1 MSTHED
7 FEDCPLQNIIRD
19 GGMMNIF
26 RTIGCIGDSLASGE
40 FEYWDNG
47 QKGYWDFYEYSWGK
61 QIERITGI
69 SVTNF
74 SRGGMTAFHMYQEAD
89 KQDGPNADIAH
100 LFDPF
105 NLKQGYIIALGV
117 NDLKGKNNLND
128 LYEGNVGSA
137 KTDICLEDYNK
148 NANTFVGWYAKIIQR
163 IQKMQP
169 GEIGCILFGDAEEV
183 SEGGIVRRSG
193 RMAGIP
199 VGDAFLGR
207 VVDAL
212 GNPIDGKGQIE
223 AADYRPIEMPAP
235 EIIDRQPVNRPM
247 ETGLLAI
254 DSMFPIGRGQ
264 RELII
269 GDRQTG
275 KTTIASDTI
284 INQKGKGV
292 LCIYVAIGQKRSTVA
307 NLVQSLTEAGAMSYT
322 IVVSAT
328 ASELSPLQYIAP
340 YSGCA
345 MGEYFMH
352 QGKHVLIIYVVVDIL
367 ICILHTVLY
376 DHLPLQILGLVNTG
390 KTLKLLDKLTG
401 FACGKKSGG
410 LDCINKQFQLCN
422 LKLTAGKIKP
432 RRSFPAIHNIHT
444 EHAQSLNIIVYGLA
458 FCMNSEILQISNQV
472 LHTHGMGFVCLLRKH
487 PHEI

>member
-1 MSTHED
+1 MLLCIITSWRLIMSTHED

-169 GEIGCILFGDAEEV
+169 HTKFFLVTMPDEGTGNWKEESHAKALHEIADYLKNCYVIDLYHEAPKYDEEF
-183 SEGGIVRRSG
+183 RSKYFCG
-193 RMAGIP
+193 HMNAMGYLLTAHYFMTYIDWIIRHNVHDFRFVQFIGSDKIP
-199 VGDAFLGR
+199 F
-207 VVDAL
+207 AL
-212 GNPIDGKGQIE
+212 GKE
-223 AADYRPIEMPAP
+223 AAEKQQQEND
-235 EIIDRQPVNRPM
+235 
-247 ETGLLAI
+247 
-254 DSMFPIGRGQ
+254 
-264 RELII
+264 
-269 GDRQTG
+269 
-275 KTTIASDTI
+275 KTNAA
-284 INQKGKGV
+284 KEKV
-292 LCIYVAIGQKRSTVA
+292 LVSG
-307 NLVQSLTEAGAMSYT
+307 MSN
-322 IVVSAT
+322 
-328 ASELSPLQYIAP
+328 
-340 YSGCA
+340 
-345 MGEYFMH
+345 
-352 QGKHVLIIYVVVDIL
+352 D
-367 ICILHTVLY
+367 
-376 DHLPLQILGLVNTG
+376 
-390 KTLKLLDKLTG
+390 
-401 FACGKKSGG
+401 
-410 LDCINKQFQLCN
+410 
-422 LKLTAGKIKP
+422 
-432 RRSFPAIHNIHT
+432 
-444 EHAQSLNIIVYGLA
+444 
-458 FCMNSEILQISNQV
+458 
-472 LHTHGMGFVCLLRKH
+472 
-487 PHEI
+487 

>member
-148 NANTFVGWYAKIIQR
+148 NANTLAGTQR
-163 IQKMQP
+163 
-169 GEIGCILFGDAEEV
+169 LSSVF
-183 SEGGIVRRSG
+183 RR
-193 RMAGIP
+193 
-199 VGDAFLGR
+199 
-207 VVDAL
+207 
-212 GNPIDGKGQIE
+212 
-223 AADYRPIEMPAP
+223 
-235 EIIDRQPVNRPM
+235 
-247 ETGLLAI
+247 
-254 DSMFPIGRGQ
+254 
-264 RELII
+264 
-269 GDRQTG
+269 
-275 KTTIASDTI
+275 
-284 INQKGKGV
+284 
-292 LCIYVAIGQKRSTVA
+292 C
-307 NLVQSLTEAGAMSYT
+307 SLT
-322 IVVSAT
+322 
-328 ASELSPLQYIAP
+328 PN
-340 YSGCA
+340 
-345 MGEYFMH
+345 F
-352 QGKHVLIIYVVVDIL
+352 
-367 ICILHTVLY
+367 
-376 DHLPLQILGLVNTG
+376 
-390 KTLKLLDKLTG
+390 
-401 FACGKKSGG
+401 FW
-410 LDCINKQFQLCN
+410 
-422 LKLTAGKIKP
+422 
-432 RRSFPAIHNIHT
+432 
-444 EHAQSLNIIVYGLA
+444 
-458 FCMNSEILQISNQV
+458 
-472 LHTHGMGFVCLLRKH
+472 
-487 PHEI
+487 